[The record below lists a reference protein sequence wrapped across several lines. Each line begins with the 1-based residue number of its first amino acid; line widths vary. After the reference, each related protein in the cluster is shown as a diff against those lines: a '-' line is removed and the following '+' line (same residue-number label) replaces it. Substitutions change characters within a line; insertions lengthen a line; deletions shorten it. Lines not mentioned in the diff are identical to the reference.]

1 MDSDMTKNK
10 IVDGKRLKMA
20 QLNGGDLI
28 SLVESGNIIHSS
40 LDSQEVFSMIMEN
53 TNKVAGSEAST
64 LFLLDENSDELV
76 FCMPTGPMA
85 DKLANKRIKKGQGI
99 AGWVLENAEAAIVP
113 DVNNDPRFF
122 SGIDDDTGFQTKSIL
137 CVPLMLNHKLIGV
150 IEAINKQDGSSFTE
164 KDALLLSAFAEQT
177 VMAIENARLHG
188 ALESQLKETLR
199 LKNCLT
205 ESQQNKALEKLS
217 VGIAHD
223 FKNILNAIS
232 GFAEIV
238 HMDTKDEKTREDIG
252 EILKA
257 ASSAI
262 DLVEQI
268 LAFTRQSPYKKHS
281 VNSRKCFKQA
291 VKLFR
296 IFLPQNIQIH
306 ENLSFD
312 DGPLFANSTQ
322 LHHAI
327 TQIFKNAR
335 EAIGKDSG
343 IIKIDSFA
351 VQVDKI
357 EAALHPGL
365 KPGPHI
371 KLTVSDNGRGME
383 AKTLK
388 QVFDPYFTTKA
399 RSVGTGMG
407 LSSVQGIIQDHNGAI
422 RIASTP
428 GKGTRVEILLPL
440 QEAEPASRTLSLDTL
455 PGGTEHLL
463 VVDDEKVLARTLMK
477 MLQSLGYRVTISNSS
492 EKALEIFQSNPE
504 DINLVLTDWA
514 MPGMT
519 GDRLAEKMMAVKKDA
534 KVILFSAFDDGIT
547 QKNFE
552 PRCIRR
558 VLKKPISMEVLAFT
572 IRQVIETPN
581 EN

>member
-1 MDSDMTKNK
+1 MTMDKT
-10 IVDGKRLKMA
+10 VDDKRLKMA
-20 QLNGGDLI
+20 QLNDGDLI
-28 SLVESGNIIHSS
+28 SLVESGNTIHSS
-40 LDSQEVFSMIMEN
+40 LDSQKVFSLIMEN

-99 AGWVLENAEAAIVP
+99 AGWVVENGEPAIVP
-113 DVNNDPRFF
+113 DVEQDPRFF
-122 SGIDDDTGFQTKSIL
+122 TGVDDDTGFQTKSIL
-137 CVPLMLNHKLIGV
+137 CVPLMLNHQPIGV
-150 IEAINKQDGSSFTE
+150 IEAINKQDGSKFTE

-188 ALESQLKETLR
+188 ALERQLKETLR
-199 LKNCLT
+199 LKDILT
-205 ESQQNKALEKLS
+205 ESQKNKALEKLS

-223 FKNILNAIS
+223 FKNILNAIT

-238 HMDTKDEKTREDIG
+238 HMDTEDEKTREDIG

-268 LAFTRQSPYKKHS
+268 LAFTRQSPYKKHT
-281 VNSRKCFKQA
+281 VKSRKCFKQA

-296 IFLPQNIQIH
+296 IFLPQNIQIQ

-312 DGPLFANSTQ
+312 DASLFANSTQ

-335 EAIGKDSG
+335 EAIGEKNGVIKVDS
-343 IIKIDSFA
+343 
-351 VQVDKI
+351 VVTQVDKV

-365 KPGPHI
+365 KPGNHI
-371 KLTVSDNGRGME
+371 KFTVSDNGRGME
-383 AKTLK
+383 AEILK
-388 QVFDPYFTTKA
+388 QVFDPYFTTKT

-407 LSSVQGIIQDHNGAI
+407 LSSVQGIVIDHNGAI
-422 RIASTP
+422 RLSSTP
-428 GKGTRVEILLPL
+428 GKGTRVELLLPL
-440 QEAEPASRTLSLDTL
+440 QDVEPVSRVISLDTL
-455 PGGTEHLL
+455 PGGTEHIL
-463 VVDDEKVLARTLMK
+463 VVDDEKIMANTLRK
-477 MLQSLGYRVTISNSS
+477 MLQSLGYRVTTANSS
-492 EKALEIFQSNPE
+492 ENALEIFQSNPE
-504 DINLVLTDWA
+504 DIHLVLTDWA

-519 GDRLAEKMMAVKKDA
+519 GDRLAEKMLEIKTGT

-547 QKNFE
+547 KGNFE

-558 VLKKPISMEVLAFT
+558 VLRKPISMEVLAFT

>member
-572 IRQVIETPN
+572 IRQVLQTPN
-581 EN
+581 ED

>member
-1 MDSDMTKNK
+1 MGADMTMNK

-20 QLNGGDLI
+20 QLHGSDLI

-64 LFLLDENSDELV
+64 LFLLDEDSDELV

-99 AGWVLENAEAAIVP
+99 AGWVVESGEPAIVP
-113 DVNNDPRFF
+113 DVKSDPRFF
-122 SGIDDDTGFQTKSIL
+122 TGIDDDTGFQTKSIL
-137 CVPLMLNHKLIGV
+137 CVPLMLNHEPIGV

-188 ALESQLKETLR
+188 ALENQSKETLR
-199 LKNCLT
+199 LKSCLT

-268 LAFTRQSPYKKHS
+268 LAFTRQSPYKKHL
-281 VNSRKCFKQA
+281 VKSRKCFKQA

-306 ENLSFD
+306 ENLAFD

-343 IIKIDSFA
+343 IIKIDSVA

-357 EAALHPGL
+357 EAALHPGIE
-365 KPGPHI
+365 PGPHI

-440 QEAEPASRTLSLDTL
+440 QEAEPVSRTLSLDTL
-455 PGGTEHLL
+455 PGGTEHIL

-492 EKALEIFQSNPE
+492 EKAIEIFQSNPE

-514 MPGMT
+514 IPGMT
-519 GDRLAEKMMAVKKDA
+519 GDRLAEKMSEIKADT

-547 QKNFE
+547 QGNFE

-581 EN
+581 ED

>member
-1 MDSDMTKNK
+1 MNK
-10 IVDGKRLKMA
+10 IVNDKRLKMA
-20 QLNGGDLI
+20 QLDDGDLI

-40 LDSQEVFSMIMEN
+40 LDSQKVFSMIMEN

-99 AGWVLENAEAAIVP
+99 AGWVLENGEPAIVP
-113 DVNNDPRFF
+113 DVKQDPRFF
-122 SGIDDDTGFQTKSIL
+122 TGIDADTGFQTKSVL
-137 CVPLMLNHKLIGV
+137 CVPLMLNHQPIGV

-188 ALESQLKETLR
+188 ALERQLKETLR
-199 LKNCLT
+199 LKDCLT
-205 ESQQNKALEKLS
+205 DAQKNKALEKLS

-223 FKNILNAIS
+223 FKNILNAIT

-238 HMDTKDEKTREDIG
+238 HMDTEDEKTREDIG

-281 VNSRKCFKQA
+281 VKSRKCFKQA

-312 DGPLFANSTQ
+312 DAPLFANSTQ
-322 LHHAI
+322 LHHAL

-335 EAIGKDSG
+335 DSIGKNTG
-343 IIKIDSFA
+343 IIKIDS
-351 VQVDKI
+351 VVIQVDKV
-357 EAALHPGL
+357 EAASHPGL
-365 KPGPHI
+365 KPGNHI
-371 KLTVSDNGRGME
+371 RLTVSDNGRGMD

-388 QVFDPYFTTKA
+388 QVFDPYFTTKI

-407 LSSVQGIIQDHNGAI
+407 LSSVQGIVHDHNGAI
-422 RIASTP
+422 IITSTP
-428 GKGTRVEILLPL
+428 GKGTRVKMLMPI
-440 QEAEPASRTLSLDTL
+440 QDTEPVSRRLSLDAL
-455 PGGTEHLL
+455 PGGTEHIL
-463 VVDDEKVLARTLMK
+463 VVDDEKIMANTLMK
-477 MLQSLGYRVTISNSS
+477 MLQSLGYQVTTANSS

-504 DINLVLTDWA
+504 SIDLVLTDWS
-514 MPGMT
+514 MPAIT
-519 GDRLAEKMMAVKKDA
+519 GDRLAETMVEIKANS

-547 QKNFE
+547 KGNFE

-581 EN
+581 ED

>member
-1 MDSDMTKNK
+1 MGADMTMNK

-20 QLNGGDLI
+20 QLHGSDLI
-28 SLVESGNIIHSS
+28 SLMESGNIIHSS

-64 LFLLDENSDELV
+64 LFLLDRDSDELV

-99 AGWVLENAEAAIVP
+99 AGWVVESGEPAIVP
-113 DVNNDPRFF
+113 DVKCDPRFF
-122 SGIDDDTGFQTKSIL
+122 TGIDDDTGFQTKSIL

-188 ALESQLKETLR
+188 ALESQSKETLR

-268 LAFTRQSPYKKHS
+268 LAFTRQSPYKKHL
-281 VNSRKCFKQA
+281 VKSRKCFKQA

-306 ENLSFD
+306 ENLAFE

-343 IIKIDSFA
+343 IIKIDSVA

-357 EAALHPGL
+357 EAALHPGIE
-365 KPGPHI
+365 PGPHI

-388 QVFDPYFTTKA
+388 QVFDPYFTTKT

-407 LSSVQGIIQDHNGAI
+407 LSSVQGIVHDHNGAI
-422 RIASTP
+422 RITSEP

-440 QEAEPASRTLSLDTL
+440 QDAEPVSRRISLDTL
-455 PGGTEHLL
+455 PGGTEHIL
-463 VVDDEKVLARTLMK
+463 V
-477 MLQSLGYRVTISNSS
+477 
-492 EKALEIFQSNPE
+492 
-504 DINLVLTDWA
+504 
-514 MPGMT
+514 
-519 GDRLAEKMMAVKKDA
+519 
-534 KVILFSAFDDGIT
+534 
-547 QKNFE
+547 
-552 PRCIRR
+552 
-558 VLKKPISMEVLAFT
+558 
-572 IRQVIETPN
+572 
-581 EN
+581 